1 MKEKIVVNVVHDVA
15 GIDISKTLRN
25 KKTAAHPQLA
35 QQHEIKQREA
45 KRLESE
51 RGGK

>member
-15 GIDISKTLRN
+15 GIDISKMLRN

-35 QQHEIKQREA
+35 KQYENKQRES
-45 KRLESE
+45 ESK
-51 RGGK
+51 GK